1 MKWSTNLQM
10 SDAMVHLPGSW
21 SDFLTRVPLWA
32 ASTLSAAGF
41 MLFLSG
47 YAEISN
53 AETTSTDER
62 CRLLPIAE
70 LESHFGARAAAVQ
83 GSDSVAGTLC
93 SADFPDRGQ
102 GAELLSKAV
111 GPADP
116 TMEERVSA
124 LKQPLE
130 LRGAEITSF
139 GPVACFTDHTK
150 IAGARLFTATCFQEA
165 GGYLSLSLHS
175 EDRQRVA
182 VEAVKQLLEKAALKR
197 E

>member
-1 MKWSTNLQM
+1 MFH
-10 SDAMVHLPGSW
+10 AMVRFPGSW
-21 SDFLTRVPLWA
+21 SGFLRHAPLWI

-41 MLFLSG
+41 MLLLPG
-47 YAEISN
+47 YAEIAN
-53 AETTSTDER
+53 AETASTDER

-70 LESHFGARAAAVQ
+70 LESHFGARAAAVRE
-83 GSDSVAGTLC
+83 SESVAGTLC
-93 SADFPDRGQ
+93 SADIPDRRQ
-102 GAELLSKAV
+102 GAELLSKEA
-111 GPADP
+111 GPAAP

-130 LRGAEITSF
+130 LRGAELTSF

-150 IAGARLFTATCFQEA
+150 IAGTKLFTATCFQEA
-165 GGYLSLSLHS
+165 GGYLSLSLRS